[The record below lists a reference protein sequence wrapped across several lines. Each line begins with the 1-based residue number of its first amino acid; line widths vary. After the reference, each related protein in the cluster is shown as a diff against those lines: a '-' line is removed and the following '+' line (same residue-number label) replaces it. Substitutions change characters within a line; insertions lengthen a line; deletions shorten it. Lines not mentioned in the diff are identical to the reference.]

1 MNIRTLMLSAACL
14 PLLGLAAHAQPSQS
28 GQPDK
33 AALAAAQAEADSHD
47 LPPGWPR
54 EGATLLVENDR
65 GAAYNVNYYKDK
77 PTALHRH
84 RYFFAGL
91 DLNTASVSVKR
102 SGETEWSPPNP
113 VVKDRMWY
121 LPKGLTHA
129 EMTTTN
135 PGRHTV
141 VIDIKDKSVPEAAN
155 NTQFPTGKFAP
166 SQTKVVDNHRVIIW
180 DCAWSSREG
189 QMSFNSRDMF
199 IAFAEGGNLSI
210 TTPGQP
216 ARVKHYDAGQ
226 AVFLPGGQARA
237 ITASGTTTI
246 HAMLVEVK

>member
-1 MNIRTLMLSAACL
+1 MNIRTLILGTAFL
-14 PLLGLAAHAQPSQS
+14 PLLGLAAHAQTDPSGKPS
-28 GQPDK
+28 V
-33 AALAAAQAEADSHD
+33 AELAAAQAEADKQD

-54 EGATLLVENDR
+54 KGATLLIENDR
-65 GAAYNVNYYKDK
+65 GAAYNVTYDKDT
-77 PTALHRH
+77 PTAMHRH

-102 SGETEWSPPNP
+102 PGETQWSPPNP
-113 VVKDRMWY
+113 VVKDHMWY

-155 NTQFPTGKFAP
+155 TSQFPTGKFAP
-166 SQTKVVDNHRVIIW
+166 FQNKVVDNDRVIIW
-180 DCAWSSREG
+180 DCAWSPRAG
-189 QMSFNSRDMF
+189 QMAFDGRDMF
-199 IAFAEGGNLSI
+199 IAFAEGGDLSI

-216 ARVKHYDAGQ
+216 AMVQHYEAGH
-226 AVFLPGGQARA
+226 AIFLSGGQARA
-237 ITASGTTTI
+237 IAASGATTI
-246 HAMLVEVK
+246 RAMLVEVK